1 MIAVISFMKV
11 GLRMAAVSVIVQ
23 LSCHGRNPSPWPRKL
38 HHGGRRRPPRL
49 HHPGAAARGACPALV
64 RAPGLFSAP
73 MFEQIV
79 IVGAGQA
86 AVQAVDT
93 LRRRGFTGKLTLIGE
108 EPWPPYQRPPL
119 SKKYLAGALER
130 ERLLIRP
137 AQFFADHTVTTHLG
151 RRVTDIAPRA
161 RHVRLDD
168 GLVVQYDALLL
179 AIGSRPRRLAVPGG
193 DLEGVH
199 YLRTIADADRIR
211 AGCTPGGRLVIV
223 GGGYIGLEVAA
234 TARELGMEVTVL
246 EMADRVMNRVT
257 CPEVSAF
264 YTAEHARHGVRIRC
278 NETLRALHGDAR
290 SQRVKSVLT
299 EQGSE
304 YPADLVIIGVG
315 VVPADE
321 LARAAGLECENGIV
335 TEAHCRTSDEGIY
348 AAGDCA
354 SHLNRQYGRHLRL
367 ESVDNAFE
375 QGTTVALNLLGNATL
390 HDKLP
395 WFWSDQFDLKLII
408 VGVAQGFDT
417 VVMRGSP
424 AARSFCACYLRRGEL
439 IAIDT
444 VNSPRDQMAARKL
457 IAAHVRPNPDKLA
470 DPAVALKDT
479 L

>member
-1 MIAVISFMKV
+1 
-11 GLRMAAVSVIVQ
+11 
-23 LSCHGRNPSPWPRKL
+23 
-38 HHGGRRRPPRL
+38 
-49 HHPGAAARGACPALV
+49 
-64 RAPGLFSAP
+64 
-73 MFEQIV
+73 MFGQIV

-86 AVQAVDT
+86 AVQAIDT

-108 EPWPPYQRPPL
+108 EPWLPYQRPPL
-119 SKKYLAGALER
+119 SKKYLAGVLER

-137 AQFFADHTVTTHLG
+137 AHFFAAHDIATHLG

-168 GLVVQYDALLL
+168 ELVVPYDALLL
-179 AIGSRPRRLAVPGG
+179 TTGSRPRRLPVPGG

-211 AGCTPGGRLVIV
+211 SGCSGGGRVVIV

-234 TARELGMEVTVL
+234 SACELGMEVTVL
-246 EMADRVMNRVT
+246 EMAERVMSRVT

-264 YTAEHARHGVRIRC
+264 YEAEHRRHGVQIRC

-290 SQRVKSVLT
+290 TGKVRAVVT
-299 EQGSE
+299 EQGGE
-304 YPADLVIIGVG
+304 YPADLVLIGVG

-321 LARAAGLECENGIV
+321 LAKAAGLSCENGVV
-335 TEAHCRTSDEGIY
+335 TEAHCRTSDEAIY

-375 QGTTVALNLLGNATL
+375 QGTTAALNLIGNDTL

-408 VGVAQGFDT
+408 VGIAYGYDT
-417 VVMRGSP
+417 VVLRGSP
-424 AARSFCACYLRRGEL
+424 ATRSFSACYLRGGEL
-439 IAIDT
+439 IAIDSI
-444 VNSPRDQMAARKL
+444 NSPRDQMAARKL
-457 IAAHVRPNPDKLA
+457 IAAHVRPQVDKLA
-470 DPAVALKDT
+470 DAGVALKDT

>member
-1 MIAVISFMKV
+1 
-11 GLRMAAVSVIVQ
+11 
-23 LSCHGRNPSPWPRKL
+23 
-38 HHGGRRRPPRL
+38 
-49 HHPGAAARGACPALV
+49 
-64 RAPGLFSAP
+64 
-73 MFEQIV
+73 MFGQIV

-86 AVQAVDT
+86 AMQAVDT

-119 SKKYLAGALER
+119 SKKYLAGALDR
-130 ERLLIRP
+130 ERLLIRGE
-137 AQFFADHTVTTHLG
+137 QFFADHGVATHLG

-168 GLVVQYDALLL
+168 GLVLPYDALVL
-179 AIGSRPRRLAVPGG
+179 ATGSRPRRLPVPGA
-193 DLEGVH
+193 DLGGVH

-211 AGCTPGGRLVIV
+211 EGCTGGGRAVIV

-257 CPEVSAF
+257 CPEVAAF
-264 YTAEHARHGVRIRC
+264 YQAEHRRHGVQIHC

-290 SQRVKSVLT
+290 TGRVRAVVT
-299 EQGSE
+299 ERGSE

-321 LARAAGLECENGIV
+321 VAKAAGLECENGIV
-335 TEAHCRTSDEGIY
+335 TEAHCRTSDEAIY

-375 QGTTVALNLLGNATL
+375 QGTTAALNLLGIETL

-395 WFWSDQFDLKLII
+395 WFWSDQYDLKLII
-408 VGVAQGFDT
+408 VGISSGYDT

-424 AARSFCACYLRRGEL
+424 AARSFCACYLRGGEL

-444 VNSPRDQMAARKL
+444 INSPKDQMAARKL
-457 IAAHVRPNPDKLA
+457 IAAHVRPEPRKLA
-470 DPAVALKDT
+470 DPGVALKDT
-479 L
+479 V

>member
-1 MIAVISFMKV
+1 
-11 GLRMAAVSVIVQ
+11 
-23 LSCHGRNPSPWPRKL
+23 
-38 HHGGRRRPPRL
+38 
-49 HHPGAAARGACPALV
+49 
-64 RAPGLFSAP
+64 

-93 LRRRGFTGKLTLIGE
+93 LRRRGFAGKLTLIGG
-108 EPWPPYQRPPL
+108 EPWAPYQRPPL

-137 AQFFADHTVTTHLG
+137 AQFFADHAVTAHFG
-151 RRVTDIAPRA
+151 RSVTEIAPRA

-168 GLVVQYDALLL
+168 DRVVPYDALLL
-179 AIGSRPRRLAVPGG
+179 ATGSRPRRLAVAGAH
-193 DLEGVH
+193 LEGVH
-199 YLRTIADADRIR
+199 YLRTIEDADRIR
-211 AGCTPGGRLVIV
+211 ADCAAGGRLVIV

-234 TARELGMEVTVL
+234 TACELGMQVTVL
-246 EMADRVMNRVT
+246 EMTERVMSRVT

-264 YTAEHARHGVRIRC
+264 YASEHARRGVRIRC
-278 NETLRALHGDAR
+278 NETLRALHAAAGGR
-290 SQRVKSVLT
+290 RVHSVLT
-299 EQGSE
+299 EQGGE
-304 YPADLVIIGVG
+304 YPADAVLIGVG

-321 LARAAGLECENGIV
+321 LAKAAGLECENGIV
-335 TEAHCRTSDEGIY
+335 TEAHCRTSEEAIY

-395 WFWSDQFDLKLII
+395 WFWSDQYDLKLVI
-408 VGVAQGFDT
+408 VGVAHGYDS
-417 VVMRGSP
+417 VVIRGSP
-424 AARSFCACYLRRGEL
+424 AARAFSACYLRGGEL

-444 VNSPRDQMAARKL
+444 VNSPKDQMAARKL
-457 IAAHVRPNPDKLA
+457 IAAHARPNPDKLA

-479 L
+479 V